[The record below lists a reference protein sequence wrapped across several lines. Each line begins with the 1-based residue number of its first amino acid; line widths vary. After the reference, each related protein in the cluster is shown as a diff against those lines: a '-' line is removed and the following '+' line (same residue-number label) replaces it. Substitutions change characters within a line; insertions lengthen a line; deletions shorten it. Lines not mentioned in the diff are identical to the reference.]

1 MAANDPINPAHYQG
15 RYEVIDVIED
25 WISRAPDPVVGNC
38 QGHVCRYLGR
48 LWEKGD
54 PLINAKKARWY
65 LNRLIDHL
73 ETDKAVR
80 LQIQQDIPQNFD
92 DPLQ

>member
-38 QGHVCRYLGR
+38 QGQTCRYLGR

-73 ETDKAVR
+73 ETDRAVR